1 MKKIEWQIKDQEI
14 KQDITSEDNRWH
26 ISRSQKGHDEPK
38 LFLTNYDLLL
48 TPHGTGK
55 DYLECFQNF
64 IKNCDQYV
72 EQILRAKEE
81 AKQHILVL
89 ENATEK
95 IENED

>member
-14 KQDITSEDNRWH
+14 KQDIASEDNRWH

-55 DYLECFQNF
+55 DYLECFQN
-64 IKNCDQYV
+64 CDQYV

>member
-26 ISRSQKGHDEPK
+26 ISRSQKGHEEPK
-38 LFLTNYDLLL
+38 LFLTNYNLLL

-55 DYLECFQNF
+55 DYLECFQDF

-72 EQILRAKEE
+72 EQIMKAKEE
-81 AKQHILVL
+81 AKQHIQAL

>member
-14 KQDITSEDNRWH
+14 KQDIASEDNRWH
-26 ISRSQKGHDEPK
+26 ISRSQKGHEEQK

-64 IKNCDQYV
+64 IENCDQYV
-72 EQILRAKEE
+72 EHILKAKEE

>member
-14 KQDITSEDNRWH
+14 KQDIASEDNRWH
-26 ISRSQKGHDEPK
+26 ISRSQKGHEEPK

-64 IKNCDQYV
+64 IENCDQYV
-72 EQILRAKEE
+72 EHILKAKEE
-81 AKQHILVL
+81 AKQHILML